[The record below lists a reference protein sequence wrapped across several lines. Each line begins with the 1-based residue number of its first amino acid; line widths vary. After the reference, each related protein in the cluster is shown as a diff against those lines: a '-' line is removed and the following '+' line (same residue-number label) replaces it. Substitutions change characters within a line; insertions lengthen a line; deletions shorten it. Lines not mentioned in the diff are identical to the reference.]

1 MKSYAD
7 DNKVKLTGR
16 KLNTVRRAL
25 SIVFLS
31 TLAAGSTAIIPAH
44 AAPKRTSAVYV
55 AQNPTGPNSVA
66 LLAQNSTTGL
76 MTLVDTYPTGG
87 TGDASVNGHQSHA
100 LISNGTFLFV
110 TNSGDNTVTSFKIGA
125 GGVLTK
131 VESYSSEGYV
141 PVSLAVKGSRL
152 IVLNQG
158 SKSSNLAGSVRV
170 LTIQEDGS
178 LTPVPQARFDFLPSD
193 GPAEVLASPTS
204 SVFSVALSRSNR
216 VDHFIL
222 KAKGSIVRT
231 DSVSHITSP
240 LGGAVTSTSLTTFIY
255 TLASAARPGVV
266 GLSVDKKGKTTRE
279 YLNIR
284 KDLADPC
291 WAAIHPNQKRVWLS
305 SFKTR
310 ALSLYSINSRGVMKP
325 LSDYIPVT
333 TGPRATDI
341 GVDSTGRY
349 LFRLRRLE
357 ADTPNAP
364 MSSVIDT
371 LRIRSATGNA
381 GLALVQTSVLSASW
395 ATSPATGVEVV
406 SVPPLP

>member
-1 MKSYAD
+1 V
-7 DNKVKLTGR
+7 NI
-16 KLNTVRRAL
+16 VRRAL
-25 SIVFLS
+25 SIMFLS
-31 TLAAGSTAIIPAH
+31 TLVAGSTAIIPAR
-44 AAPKRTSAVYV
+44 AATKLTSAVYV

-66 LLAQNSTTGL
+66 LLVQDSTTGL

-87 TGDASVNGHQSHA
+87 AGDASVNGHQSHA

-110 TNSGDNTVTSFKIGA
+110 TNSGDNTVTSFHIGA

-131 VESYSSEGYV
+131 VGSYSSEGYV

-158 SKSSNLAGSVRV
+158 SKNSNLAGSVHV
-170 LTIQEDGS
+170 LRIKKDGS
-178 LTPVPQARFDFLPSD
+178 LTPVPQAHFDFLSSD

-222 KAKGSIVRT
+222 KANGSIART
-231 DSVSHITSP
+231 DSVSHIISP
-240 LGGAVTSTSLTTFIY
+240 LGGAVASTRPTTFIY
-255 TLASAARPGVV
+255 TLASAVRPGVV
-266 GLSVDKKGKTTRE
+266 GLSVDRKGRTTRE

-310 ALSLYSINSRGVMKP
+310 ALSLYSINSRGAMKP
-325 LSDYIPVT
+325 ISDYIPVT

-364 MSSVIDT
+364 VSSVVDT
-371 LRIRSATGNA
+371 LRIRSVATNA
-381 GLALVQTSVLSASW
+381 GLALVQTTSLPASW

-406 SVPPLP
+406 SVPQLQ